1 MSKREMTAEEASQE
15 IARSMAGGLM
25 PEEPRSKARAS
36 DGDEMWDPGYGGPR
50 NDAWKTDKIRPFG
63 PKAKTKGHYDW
74 DAYDKLARGSGK
86 LPFDDDLSSIGGGKS
101 KPAKADMSLPY
112 WIRSNIDHLKAT
124 LARADWGRRP
134 LRRDE
139 RQGIATLLMLAMGDL
154 MEKGGGLIW
163 TTPARKAFRDTLF
176 DNMNGLTINHGG
188 VTRSLETGAIEDDPK
203 FTGPVAEKVLV
214 DALALHGLDEA
225 AALAVLEYLH
235 FNEVRLMAQEDEEE
249 AEEAEEAEEE
259 RLDWEWDGNRSHSE
273 VGTHWDEPVVR
284 ELKQPVRAK
293 EVEPVVVVERSIF
306 DAVEEEEEDEGFMAP
321 VRQQD
326 EG

>member
-1 MSKREMTAEEASQE
+1 MSKREMTAEEATVE

-25 PEEPRSKARAS
+25 PEEPKSKARAS

-50 NDAWKTDKIRPFG
+50 NDAWKTDKIKPYG

-74 DAYDKLARGSGK
+74 NNYDNLARGSGK
-86 LPFDDDLSSIGGGKS
+86 LPFDDDLSS
-101 KPAKADMSLPY
+101 KPAKADMSLPF
-112 WIRSNIDHLKAT
+112 WIRSNIDHLKGA

-134 LRRDE
+134 LRQEE
-139 RQGIATLLMLAMGDL
+139 RQGIATHLMLAMGDL

-176 DNMNGLTINHGG
+176 SNMDGLMINHGG
-188 VTRSLETGAIEDDPK
+188 VTRSLENGAVEDDPK
-203 FTGPVAEKVLV
+203 FTGSVAEQILV
-214 DALALHGLDEA
+214 DALAIHGLDEA
-225 AALAVLEYLH
+225 AAVAVLEYLR

-249 AEEAEEAEEE
+249 
-259 RLDWEWDGNRSHSE
+259 RLDWEWDGGRSHSE
-273 VGTHWDEPVVR
+273 VGTHWEVVT
-284 ELKQPVRAK
+284 ELTQPVRAR

-321 VRQQD
+321 VRQPD